1 MIHQVDR
8 TWEKDSPE
16 RLTHDP
22 AESAI
27 PDCSW
32 CEVDI
37 GSKPVHMVVFVK
49 PGDYHP
55 ESGIYASGSWTGL
68 ESERRKRPKLCSIQR
83 RRRRVHVLVEVK
95 AMADPGR

>member
-27 PDCSW
+27 PLCSW

-37 GSKPVHMVVFVK
+37 GSKPVHQAV
-49 PGDYHP
+49 
-55 ESGIYASGSWTGL
+55 I
-68 ESERRKRPKLCSIQR
+68 
-83 RRRRVHVLVEVK
+83 
-95 AMADPGR
+95 